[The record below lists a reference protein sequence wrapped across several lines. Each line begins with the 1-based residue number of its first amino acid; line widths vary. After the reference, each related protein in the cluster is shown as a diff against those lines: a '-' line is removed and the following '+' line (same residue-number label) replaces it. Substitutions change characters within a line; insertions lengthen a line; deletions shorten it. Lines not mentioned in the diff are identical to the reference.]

1 MKKYLTK
8 GMKGIYNY
16 ATGKKPASGEEEK
29 KQEESKD
36 TQVEE
41 SKTTKVVTKQTPT
54 CGQPKEQK

>member
-16 ATGKKPASGEEEK
+16 ATGKKSTQAASGNEEEK

-36 TQVEE
+36 SQIEE
-41 SKTTKVVTKQTPT
+41 SKTKVVTKPTPT
-54 CGQPKEQK
+54 CG